1 MIPQRTALVLCSLC
15 SMVQWL
21 SDHLLLC
28 DCKLENIDNNLD
40 CSYQFSLEDDRNY
53 PMLQLEDHLLL
64 SLPLK

>member
-1 MIPQRTALVLCSLC
+1 
-15 SMVQWL
+15 MVQWL

-40 CSYQFSLEDDRNY
+40 CSYQFGLEDDRNY